1 MTYTKKTIN
10 PTMAIDFTDQVVLV
24 TGAGAGLGYSCAVA
38 FANAGAKLVV
48 TDISREGL
56 DKVVQELENSG
67 TEVLGLLNDVTHSSD
82 VNAMLEAI
90 VRRFGRLDIAVNN
103 AGIATPLQEFHE
115 VSEAEFDRVMAVN
128 LKGVW
133 LCMQAEIRQ
142 MLKQG
147 RGRIVNM
154 ASATSRNTYPN
165 ASPYVTSKF
174 AVAGLTR
181 TVAVEYANRDIR
193 INAICPGNVATPLV
207 VSLVD
212 DLSVLEKKHA
222 MNRLGTPE
230 EVANGAMFLASDLS
244 SFSTGSLLEVDGG
257 WNAI

>member
-1 MTYTKKTIN
+1 MTF
-10 PTMAIDFTDQVVLV
+10 DFKDKVVLI
-24 TGAGAGLGYSCAVA
+24 TGAGSGLGYACAVA
-38 FANAGAKLVV
+38 FANAGAKVAI
-48 TDISREGL
+48 TDISQNAL
-56 DKVVQELENSG
+56 DKAIVALRDTG
-67 TEVLGLLNDVTHSSD
+67 TEVLGLLNDASDSGD
-82 VNAMLEAI
+82 VNILLDAI
-90 VRRFGRLDIAVNN
+90 ITRFGRLDIAVNN
-103 AGIATPLQEFHE
+103 AGTATPLQEFHE
-115 VSEAEFDRVMAVN
+115 VGEAEFDRVIAVN

-147 RGRIVNM
+147 GGRIVNM

-181 TVAVEYANRDIR
+181 TVAVEYAERDIR

-207 VSLVD
+207 VSLVE
-212 DLSVLEKKHA
+212 DLSILATKHA
-222 MNRLGTPE
+222 IKRLGTPE
-230 EVANGAMFLASDLS
+230 EVANGVMFLASDLS

>member
-1 MTYTKKTIN
+1 MTF
-10 PTMAIDFTDQVVLV
+10 DFKNKVVLI
-24 TGAGAGLGYSCAVA
+24 TGAGSGLGYACAVA
-38 FANAGAKLVV
+38 FANAGAKLAI
-48 TDISREGL
+48 TDISQNSL
-56 DKVVQELENSG
+56 DKAVVALQDNG
-67 TEVLGLLNDVTHSSD
+67 AEVLGLLNDASDSAD
-82 VNAMLEAI
+82 VNILLDMI
-90 VRRFGRLDIAVNN
+90 VTRFGRLDIAVNN
-103 AGIATPLQEFHE
+103 AGTATPLQEFHE
-115 VSEAEFDRVMAVN
+115 VSEAEFDRVIAVN

-147 RGRIVNM
+147 GGRIVNM

-181 TVAVEYANRDIR
+181 TVAVEYAERDIR

-207 VSLVD
+207 VSLVE
-212 DLSVLEKKHA
+212 DLSVLATRHA
-222 MNRLGTPE
+222 IKRLGTPE
-230 EVANGAMFLASDLS
+230 EVANGVMFLASDLS
-244 SFSTGSLLEVDGG
+244 SFSTGSMLEVDGG

>member
-1 MTYTKKTIN
+1 MTF
-10 PTMAIDFTDQVVLV
+10 DFKNKVVLI
-24 TGAGAGLGYSCAVA
+24 TGAGSGLGYACAVA
-38 FANAGAKLVV
+38 FANAGAKLAI
-48 TDISREGL
+48 TDISQNSL
-56 DKVVQELENSG
+56 DKAVVALQDNG
-67 TEVLGLLNDVTHSSD
+67 AEVLGLLNDASDSAD
-82 VNAMLEAI
+82 VNILLDMI
-90 VRRFGRLDIAVNN
+90 VTRFGRLDIAVNN
-103 AGIATPLQEFHE
+103 AGTATPLQEFHE
-115 VSEAEFDRVMAVN
+115 VSEAEFDRVIAVN

-147 RGRIVNM
+147 GGRIVNM

-181 TVAVEYANRDIR
+181 TVAVEYAERDIR

-207 VSLVD
+207 VSLVE
-212 DLSVLEKKHA
+212 DLSVLVTRHA
-222 MNRLGTPE
+222 IKRLGTPE
-230 EVANGAMFLASDLS
+230 EVANGVMFLASDLS
-244 SFSTGSLLEVDGG
+244 SFSTGSMLEVDGG

>member
-1 MTYTKKTIN
+1 MTF
-10 PTMAIDFTDQVVLV
+10 DFKDKVVLI
-24 TGAGAGLGYSCAVA
+24 TGAGAGLGYACAMA
-38 FANAGAKLVV
+38 FADAGAKLVI
-48 TDISREGL
+48 TDISSEAL
-56 DKVVQELENSG
+56 DKAVADLQEHG
-67 TEVLGLLNDVTHSSD
+67 VEVLGLINDASDSSD
-82 VNAMLEAI
+82 VNTMLDAI
-90 VRRFGRLDIAVNN
+90 VERFGRLDIAVNN
-103 AGIATPLQEFHE
+103 AGTATPLQEFHE
-115 VSEAEFDRVMAVN
+115 VGEAEFDRVMAVN

-147 RGRIVNM
+147 GGRIVNV

-207 VSLVD
+207 VSLVE
-212 DLSVLEKKHA
+212 DLSVLAKKHA
-222 MNRLGTPE
+222 INRLGTPQ
-230 EVANGAMFLASDLS
+230 EVANGVMYLASDLS

-257 WNAI
+257 WTAI

>member
-1 MTYTKKTIN
+1 MTF
-10 PTMAIDFTDQVVLV
+10 DFKDKVVLI
-24 TGAGAGLGYSCAVA
+24 TGAGAGLGYACAMA
-38 FANAGAKLVV
+38 FADAGAKLAI
-48 TDISREGL
+48 TDISSEALNKAVADLQGHG
-56 DKVVQELENSG
+56 V
-67 TEVLGLLNDVTHSSD
+67 EVLGLINDASDSSD
-82 VNAMLEAI
+82 VNTMLDAI
-90 VRRFGRLDIAVNN
+90 VERFGRLDIAVNN
-103 AGIATPLQEFHE
+103 AGTATPLQEFHE
-115 VSEAEFDRVMAVN
+115 VGEAEFDRVMAVN

-147 RGRIVNM
+147 GGRIVNV

-207 VSLVD
+207 VSLVE
-212 DLSVLEKKHA
+212 DLSVLAKTHA
-222 MNRLGTPE
+222 INRLGTPQ
-230 EVANGAMFLASDLS
+230 EVANGVMYLASDLS

>member
-1 MTYTKKTIN
+1 MTF
-10 PTMAIDFTDQVVLV
+10 DFKDKVVLI
-24 TGAGAGLGYSCAVA
+24 TGAGAGLGYACAMA
-38 FANAGAKLVV
+38 FADAGAKLVI
-48 TDISREGL
+48 TDISSEAL
-56 DKVVQELENSG
+56 DKAVADLQEHG
-67 TEVLGLLNDVTHSSD
+67 VEVLGLINDASDSSD
-82 VNAMLEAI
+82 VNTMLDAI
-90 VRRFGRLDIAVNN
+90 VERFGRLDIAVNN
-103 AGIATPLQEFHE
+103 AGTATPLQEFHE
-115 VSEAEFDRVMAVN
+115 VGEAEFDRVMAVN

-147 RGRIVNM
+147 GGRIVNV

-207 VSLVD
+207 VSLVE
-212 DLSVLEKKHA
+212 DLSVLAKKHA
-222 MNRLGTPE
+222 INRLGTPQ
-230 EVANGAMFLASDLS
+230 EVANGVMYLASDLS

>member
-1 MTYTKKTIN
+1 MTF
-10 PTMAIDFTDQVVLV
+10 DFNDKVVLI
-24 TGAGAGLGYSCAVA
+24 TGAGAGLGYACALA
-38 FANAGAKLVV
+38 FADAGAKLAI
-48 TDISREGL
+48 TDISPDAL
-56 DKVVQELENSG
+56 DKAVADLQENG
-67 TEVLGLLNDVTHSSD
+67 AEVLGLINDASDSSD
-82 VNAMLEAI
+82 VNTMLDAI
-90 VRRFGRLDIAVNN
+90 VEHFGRLDIAVNN
-103 AGIATPLQEFHE
+103 AGTATPLQEFHE
-115 VSEAEFDRVMAVN
+115 VGEAEFDRVMAVN

-147 RGRIVNM
+147 GGRIVNV
-154 ASATSRNTYPN
+154 ASATSRNTFPN

-207 VSLVD
+207 VSLVE
-212 DLSVLEKKHA
+212 DLSVLAKKHA
-222 MNRLGTPE
+222 INRLGTPQ
-230 EVANGAMFLASDLS
+230 EVANGVMYLASDLS

>member
-1 MTYTKKTIN
+1 MTF
-10 PTMAIDFTDQVVLV
+10 DFKDKVVLI
-24 TGAGAGLGYSCAVA
+24 TGAGSGLGYACAVA
-38 FANAGAKLVV
+38 FANAGAKVAI
-48 TDISREGL
+48 TDISQNVL
-56 DKVVQELENSG
+56 DKAIVALRDTG
-67 TEVLGLLNDVTHSSD
+67 TEVLGLLNDASDSGD
-82 VNAMLEAI
+82 VNILLDAI
-90 VRRFGRLDIAVNN
+90 ITRFGRLDIAVNN
-103 AGIATPLQEFHE
+103 AGTATPLQEFHE
-115 VSEAEFDRVMAVN
+115 VGEAEFDRVIAVN

-147 RGRIVNM
+147 GGRIVNM

-181 TVAVEYANRDIR
+181 TVAVEYAERDIR

-212 DLSVLEKKHA
+212 DLSILATKHA
-222 MNRLGTPE
+222 IKRLGTPE
-230 EVANGAMFLASDLS
+230 EVANGVMFLASDLS

>member
-1 MTYTKKTIN
+1 
-10 PTMAIDFTDQVVLV
+10 MAFDFHNKVVLI
-24 TGAGAGLGYSCAVA
+24 TGAGAGLGFACAQA
-38 FANAGAKLVV
+38 FADAGARLAI
-48 TDISREGL
+48 TDISQDAL
-56 DKVVQELENSG
+56 DKAVTELQSSG
-67 TEVLGLLNDVTHSSD
+67 AEVLGLLNDASNSD
-82 VNAMLEAI
+82 DVEALLNAI
-90 VRRFGRLDIAVNN
+90 VERFGRLDIAVNN
-103 AGIATPLQEFHE
+103 AGTATPLQEFHE
-115 VSEAEFDRVMAVN
+115 VGEAEFDRVMAVN

-142 MLKQG
+142 MLQQG
-147 RGRIVNM
+147 GGRIVNM

-181 TVAVEYANRDIR
+181 TVAVEYADRDIR

-207 VSLVD
+207 VSLVE
-212 DLSVLEKKHA
+212 DLSVLATKHA
-222 MNRLGTPE
+222 IKRLGTPQ
-230 EVANGAMFLASDLS
+230 EVANGVMYLASDLS

>member
-1 MTYTKKTIN
+1 
-10 PTMAIDFTDQVVLV
+10 MAFDFTDEVVLI
-24 TGAGAGLGYSCAVA
+24 TGAGAGLGYGCATA
-38 FANAGAKLVV
+38 FADAGAKLVV
-48 TDISREGL
+48 TDISQEAL
-56 DKVVQELENSG
+56 DRVVQELQRSG
-67 TEVLGLLNDVTHSSD
+67 AEVLGLLKDVSD
-82 VNAMLEAI
+82 SADVDAMLKAI
-90 VRRFGRLDIAVNN
+90 IAHYGRLDIAVNN

-115 VSEAEFDRVMAVN
+115 VSEAQFDRVMAVN

-212 DLSVLEKKHA
+212 DLSVLATKHA

-230 EVANGAMFLASDLS
+230 EVANGVLFLASDLS

-257 WNAI
+257 WNAT

>member
-1 MTYTKKTIN
+1 MTF
-10 PTMAIDFTDQVVLV
+10 DFKNKVVLI
-24 TGAGAGLGYSCAVA
+24 TGAGSGLGYACAVA
-38 FANAGAKLVV
+38 FANAGAKLAI
-48 TDISREGL
+48 TDISQGSL
-56 DKVVQELENSG
+56 DKAVVALQDNG
-67 TEVLGLLNDVTHSSD
+67 AEVLGLLNDASDSAD
-82 VNAMLEAI
+82 VNILLDMIIA
-90 VRRFGRLDIAVNN
+90 RFGRLDIAVNN
-103 AGIATPLQEFHE
+103 AGTATPLQEFHE
-115 VSEAEFDRVMAVN
+115 VSEAEFDRVIAVN

-147 RGRIVNM
+147 GGRIVNM

-181 TVAVEYANRDIR
+181 TVAVEYAERDIR

-207 VSLVD
+207 VSLVE
-212 DLSVLEKKHA
+212 DLSVLATKHA
-222 MNRLGTPE
+222 IKRLGTPE
-230 EVANGAMFLASDLS
+230 EVANGVMFLASDLS
-244 SFSTGSLLEVDGG
+244 SFSTGSMLEVDGG

>member
-1 MTYTKKTIN
+1 MTF
-10 PTMAIDFTDQVVLV
+10 DFHDKVVLI
-24 TGAGAGLGYSCAVA
+24 TGAGAGLGFACAQA
-38 FANAGAKLVV
+38 FADAGARLAI
-48 TDISREGL
+48 TDISQDAL
-56 DKVVQELENSG
+56 DKAVTELQSSG
-67 TEVLGLLNDVTHSSD
+67 AEVLALLNDASNSD
-82 VNAMLEAI
+82 DVEALLNAI
-90 VRRFGRLDIAVNN
+90 VERFGRLDIAVNN
-103 AGIATPLQEFHE
+103 AGTATPLQEFHE
-115 VSEAEFDRVMAVN
+115 VGEAEFDRVMAVN

-142 MLKQG
+142 MLQQG
-147 RGRIVNM
+147 GGRIVNM

-181 TVAVEYANRDIR
+181 TVAVEYADRDIR

-207 VSLVD
+207 VSLVE
-212 DLSVLEKKHA
+212 DLSVLATKHA
-222 MNRLGTPE
+222 IKRLGTPQ
-230 EVANGAMFLASDLS
+230 EVANGVMYLASDLS

>member
-1 MTYTKKTIN
+1 MAMTF
-10 PTMAIDFTDQVVLV
+10 DFKDKVVLI
-24 TGAGAGLGYSCAVA
+24 TGAGAGLGYACAQA
-38 FANAGAKLVV
+38 FAKAGAKIAL
-48 TDISREGL
+48 TDISQEAL
-56 DKVVQELENSG
+56 DSAVADLQDTGV
-67 TEVLGLLNDVTHSSD
+67 EVLGLLNDASDSAD

-90 VRRFGRLDIAVNN
+90 VVRFGCLDIAVNN
-103 AGIATPLQEFHE
+103 AGTATPLQEFHQ
-115 VSEAEFDRVMAVN
+115 VGEAEFDRVMGVN

-147 RGRIVNM
+147 SGRIINM
-154 ASATSRNTYPN
+154 ASATSRNTFPN

-181 TVAVEYANRDIR
+181 TVAVEYAERDIR

-207 VSLVD
+207 VSLVE
-212 DLSVLEKKHA
+212 DLSVLATKHA
-222 MNRLGTPE
+222 IKRLGTPE
-230 EVANGAMFLASDLS
+230 EVANGVMFLASDLS

>member
-1 MTYTKKTIN
+1 MTF
-10 PTMAIDFTDQVVLV
+10 DFKNKVVLI
-24 TGAGAGLGYSCAVA
+24 TGAGSGLGYACAVA
-38 FANAGAKLVV
+38 FANAGAKLAI
-48 TDISREGL
+48 TDISQNSL
-56 DKVVQELENSG
+56 DKAVVALQDNG
-67 TEVLGLLNDVTHSSD
+67 AEVLGLLNDASDSAD
-82 VNAMLEAI
+82 VNILLDMI
-90 VRRFGRLDIAVNN
+90 VTRFGRLDIAVNN
-103 AGIATPLQEFHE
+103 AGTATPLQEFHE
-115 VSEAEFDRVMAVN
+115 VSEAEFDRVIAVN

-147 RGRIVNM
+147 GGRIVNM

-181 TVAVEYANRDIR
+181 TVAVEYAERDIR

-207 VSLVD
+207 VSLVE
-212 DLSVLEKKHA
+212 DLSVLATKHA
-222 MNRLGTPE
+222 IKRLGTPE
-230 EVANGAMFLASDLS
+230 EVANGVMFLASDLS
-244 SFSTGSLLEVDGG
+244 SFSTGSMLEVDGG

>member
-1 MTYTKKTIN
+1 MTF
-10 PTMAIDFTDQVVLV
+10 DFKNKVVLI
-24 TGAGAGLGYSCAVA
+24 TGAGSGLGYACAVA
-38 FANAGAKLVV
+38 FANAGAKLAI
-48 TDISREGL
+48 TDISQNSL
-56 DKVVQELENSG
+56 DKAVVALQDNG
-67 TEVLGLLNDVTHSSD
+67 AEVLGLLNDASDSAD
-82 VNAMLEAI
+82 VNILLDMI
-90 VRRFGRLDIAVNN
+90 VTRFGRLDIAVNN
-103 AGIATPLQEFHE
+103 AGTATPLQEFHE
-115 VSEAEFDRVMAVN
+115 VSEAEFDRVIAVN

-147 RGRIVNM
+147 GGRIVNM

-181 TVAVEYANRDIR
+181 TVAVEYAERDIR

-207 VSLVD
+207 VSLVE
-212 DLSVLEKKHA
+212 DLSVLATKHA
-222 MNRLGTPE
+222 MKRLGTPE
-230 EVANGAMFLASDLS
+230 EVANGVMFLASDLS

-257 WNAI
+257 WNAT

>member
-1 MTYTKKTIN
+1 MTF
-10 PTMAIDFTDQVVLV
+10 DFKDKVVLI
-24 TGAGAGLGYSCAVA
+24 TGAGSGLGYACAVA
-38 FANAGAKLVV
+38 FANAGAKVAI
-48 TDISREGL
+48 TDISQNAL
-56 DKVVQELENSG
+56 DKAIIALRDTG
-67 TEVLGLLNDVTHSSD
+67 AEVLGLLNDASDSGD
-82 VNAMLEAI
+82 VNILLDAI
-90 VRRFGRLDIAVNN
+90 ITRFGRLDIAVNN
-103 AGIATPLQEFHE
+103 AGTATPLQEFHE
-115 VSEAEFDRVMAVN
+115 VGEAEFDRVIAVN

-147 RGRIVNM
+147 GGRIVNM

-181 TVAVEYANRDIR
+181 TVAVEYAERDIR

-212 DLSVLEKKHA
+212 DLSILATKHA
-222 MNRLGTPE
+222 IKRLGTPE
-230 EVANGAMFLASDLS
+230 EVANGVMFLASDLS

>member
-1 MTYTKKTIN
+1 MTF
-10 PTMAIDFTDQVVLV
+10 DFTGKVVLI
-24 TGAGAGLGYSCAVA
+24 TGAGAGLGYACATA
-38 FANAGAKLVV
+38 FAAAGAKLVV
-48 TDISREGL
+48 TDISQEAL
-56 DKVVQELENSG
+56 DRAVQELHYSG
-67 TEVLGLLNDVTHSSD
+67 AEVLGLLKDVSD
-82 VNAMLEAI
+82 SADVDAMLKAI
-90 VRRFGRLDIAVNN
+90 IAHYGRLDIAVNN

-115 VSEAEFDRVMAVN
+115 VSEDQFDRVMAVN

-212 DLSVLEKKHA
+212 DLSVLATKHA

-230 EVANGAMFLASDLS
+230 EVANGVLFLASDLS

-257 WNAI
+257 WNAT

>member
-1 MTYTKKTIN
+1 MTF
-10 PTMAIDFTDQVVLV
+10 DFKNKVVLI
-24 TGAGAGLGYSCAVA
+24 TGAGSGLGYACAVA
-38 FANAGAKLVV
+38 FANAGAKLAI
-48 TDISREGL
+48 TDISQGSL
-56 DKVVQELENSG
+56 DKAVVALQDNG
-67 TEVLGLLNDVTHSSD
+67 AEVLGLLNDASDPAD
-82 VNAMLEAI
+82 VNILLDMI
-90 VRRFGRLDIAVNN
+90 VTRFGRLDIAVNN
-103 AGIATPLQEFHE
+103 AGTATPLQEFHE
-115 VSEAEFDRVMAVN
+115 VSEAEFDRVIAVN

-147 RGRIVNM
+147 GGRIVNM

-181 TVAVEYANRDIR
+181 TVAVEYAERDIR

-207 VSLVD
+207 VSLVE
-212 DLSVLEKKHA
+212 DLSVLATRHA
-222 MNRLGTPE
+222 IKRLGTPE
-230 EVANGAMFLASDLS
+230 EVANGVMFLASDLS
-244 SFSTGSLLEVDGG
+244 SFSTGSMLEVDGG

>member
-1 MTYTKKTIN
+1 
-10 PTMAIDFTDQVVLV
+10 MAFDFHNKVVLI
-24 TGAGAGLGYSCAVA
+24 TGAGAGLGFACAQA
-38 FANAGAKLVV
+38 FADAGARLAI
-48 TDISREGL
+48 TDISQDAL
-56 DKVVQELENSG
+56 DKAVTELQNSG
-67 TEVLGLLNDVTHSSD
+67 AEVLGLLNDVSNSD
-82 VNAMLEAI
+82 DVEALLKAI
-90 VRRFGRLDIAVNN
+90 VKRFGRLDIAVNN
-103 AGIATPLQEFHE
+103 AGTATPLQEFHE
-115 VSEAEFDRVMAVN
+115 VGEAEFDRVMAVN

-142 MLKQG
+142 MLQQG
-147 RGRIVNM
+147 GGRIVNM

-181 TVAVEYANRDIR
+181 TVAVEYADRDIR

-207 VSLVD
+207 VSLVE
-212 DLSVLEKKHA
+212 DLSVLATKHA
-222 MNRLGTPE
+222 MKRLGTPQ
-230 EVANGAMFLASDLS
+230 EVANGVMYLASDLS

>member
-1 MTYTKKTIN
+1 MTF
-10 PTMAIDFTDQVVLV
+10 DFKNKVVLI
-24 TGAGAGLGYSCAVA
+24 TGAGSGLGYACAVA
-38 FANAGAKLVV
+38 FANAGAKLAI
-48 TDISREGL
+48 TDISQNSL
-56 DKVVQELENSG
+56 DKAVVALQDNG
-67 TEVLGLLNDVTHSSD
+67 AEVLGLLNDASDPAD
-82 VNAMLEAI
+82 VNILLDMI
-90 VRRFGRLDIAVNN
+90 VTRFGRLDIAVNN
-103 AGIATPLQEFHE
+103 AGTATPLQEFHE
-115 VSEAEFDRVMAVN
+115 VSEAEFDRVIAVN

-147 RGRIVNM
+147 GGRIVNM

-181 TVAVEYANRDIR
+181 TVAVEYAERDIR

-207 VSLVD
+207 VSLVE
-212 DLSVLEKKHA
+212 DLSVLATRHA
-222 MNRLGTPE
+222 IKRLGTPE
-230 EVANGAMFLASDLS
+230 EVANGVMFLASDLS
-244 SFSTGSLLEVDGG
+244 SFSTGSMLEVDGG

>member
-1 MTYTKKTIN
+1 MTF
-10 PTMAIDFTDQVVLV
+10 DFKNKVVLI
-24 TGAGAGLGYSCAVA
+24 TGAGSGLGYACAVA
-38 FANAGAKLVV
+38 FANAGAKLAI
-48 TDISREGL
+48 TDISQNSL
-56 DKVVQELENSG
+56 DKAVVALQDNG
-67 TEVLGLLNDVTHSSD
+67 AEVLGLLNDASDSAD
-82 VNAMLEAI
+82 VNILLDMIIA
-90 VRRFGRLDIAVNN
+90 RFGRLDIAVNN
-103 AGIATPLQEFHE
+103 AGTATPLQEFHE
-115 VSEAEFDRVMAVN
+115 VSEAEFDRVIAVN

-147 RGRIVNM
+147 GGRIVNM

-181 TVAVEYANRDIR
+181 TVAVEYAERDIR

-207 VSLVD
+207 VSLVE
-212 DLSVLEKKHA
+212 DLSVLATRHA
-222 MNRLGTPE
+222 IKRLGTPE
-230 EVANGAMFLASDLS
+230 EVANGVMFLASDLS
-244 SFSTGSLLEVDGG
+244 SFSTGSMLEVDGG

>member
-1 MTYTKKTIN
+1 MTF
-10 PTMAIDFTDQVVLV
+10 DFTDKVVLI
-24 TGAGAGLGYSCAVA
+24 TGAGAGLGNACALA
-38 FANAGAKLVV
+38 FADAGAKLVI
-48 TDISREGL
+48 TDICQQSLDRAVVDLASRGA
-56 DKVVQELENSG
+56 
-67 TEVLGLLNDVTHSSD
+67 EVLGLINDASD
-82 VNAMLEAI
+82 CADVSAMLDSIIE
-90 VRRFGRLDIAVNN
+90 RYGRLDIAVNN
-103 AGIATPLQEFHE
+103 AGTATPLQDFHE
-115 VSEAEFDRVMAVN
+115 VGEAEFDRVMGVN

-147 RGRIVNM
+147 GGCIVNM

-181 TVAVEYANRDIR
+181 TVAVEYADRDIR

-207 VSLVD
+207 VSLVE
-212 DLSVLEKKHA
+212 DLSVLATKHA
-222 MNRLGTPE
+222 IKRLGTPE
-230 EVANGAMFLASDLS
+230 EVANGVMFLASDLS

>member
-1 MTYTKKTIN
+1 MTF
-10 PTMAIDFTDQVVLV
+10 DFTDKVVLI
-24 TGAGAGLGYSCAVA
+24 TGAGAGLGYACATA
-38 FANAGAKLVV
+38 FAAAGAKLVV
-48 TDISREGL
+48 TDISQEAL
-56 DKVVQELENSG
+56 DRAVQELHYSG
-67 TEVLGLLNDVTHSSD
+67 AEVLGLLKDVSD
-82 VNAMLEAI
+82 SADVDAMLKAI
-90 VRRFGRLDIAVNN
+90 IAHYGRLDIAVNN

-115 VSEAEFDRVMAVN
+115 VSEDQFDRVMAVN

-207 VSLVD
+207 VSLVE
-212 DLSVLEKKHA
+212 DLSVLATKHA

-230 EVANGAMFLASDLS
+230 EVANGVLFLASDLS

-257 WNAI
+257 WNAT

>member
-1 MTYTKKTIN
+1 MTF
-10 PTMAIDFTDQVVLV
+10 DFKNKVVLI
-24 TGAGAGLGYSCAVA
+24 TGAGSGLGYACAVA
-38 FANAGAKLVV
+38 FANAGAKLAI
-48 TDISREGL
+48 TDISQNSL
-56 DKVVQELENSG
+56 DKAVVALQDNG
-67 TEVLGLLNDVTHSSD
+67 AEVLGLLNDASDSAD
-82 VNAMLEAI
+82 VNILLDMI
-90 VRRFGRLDIAVNN
+90 VTRFGRLDIAVNN
-103 AGIATPLQEFHE
+103 AGTATPLQEFHE
-115 VSEAEFDRVMAVN
+115 VSEAEFDRVIAVN

-147 RGRIVNM
+147 GGRIVNM

-181 TVAVEYANRDIR
+181 TVAVEYAERDIR

-207 VSLVD
+207 VSLVE
-212 DLSVLEKKHA
+212 DLSVLATKHA
-222 MNRLGTPE
+222 IKRLGKPE
-230 EVANGAMFLASDLS
+230 EVANGVMFLASDLS
-244 SFSTGSLLEVDGG
+244 SFSTGSMLEVDGG

>member
-1 MTYTKKTIN
+1 MTF
-10 PTMAIDFTDQVVLV
+10 DFHDKVVLI
-24 TGAGAGLGYSCAVA
+24 TGAGAGLGFACAQA
-38 FANAGAKLVV
+38 FADAGARLAI
-48 TDISREGL
+48 TDISQDAL
-56 DKVVQELENSG
+56 DKAVTELQSSG
-67 TEVLGLLNDVTHSSD
+67 AEVLGLLNDASNSD
-82 VNAMLEAI
+82 DVEALLNAI
-90 VRRFGRLDIAVNN
+90 VERFGRLDIAVNN
-103 AGIATPLQEFHE
+103 AGTATPLQEFHE
-115 VSEAEFDRVMAVN
+115 VGEAEFDRVMAVN

-142 MLKQG
+142 MLQQG
-147 RGRIVNM
+147 GGRIVNM

-181 TVAVEYANRDIR
+181 TVAVEYADRDIR

-207 VSLVD
+207 VSLVE
-212 DLSVLEKKHA
+212 DLSVLATKHA
-222 MNRLGTPE
+222 IKRLGTLQ
-230 EVANGAMFLASDLS
+230 EVANGVMYLASDLS

>member
-1 MTYTKKTIN
+1 MTF
-10 PTMAIDFTDQVVLV
+10 DFHNKVVLI
-24 TGAGAGLGYSCAVA
+24 TGAGAGLGFACAQA
-38 FANAGAKLVV
+38 FADAGARLAI
-48 TDISREGL
+48 TDISQDAL
-56 DKVVQELENSG
+56 DKAVTELESSG
-67 TEVLGLLNDVTHSSD
+67 TEVLGLLNDASNSD
-82 VNAMLEAI
+82 DVEALLNAI
-90 VRRFGRLDIAVNN
+90 VKRFGRLDIAVNN
-103 AGIATPLQEFHE
+103 AGTATPLQEFHE
-115 VSEAEFDRVMAVN
+115 VGEAEFDRVMAVN

-142 MLKQG
+142 MLQQG
-147 RGRIVNM
+147 GGRIVNM

-181 TVAVEYANRDIR
+181 TVAVEYADRDIR

-207 VSLVD
+207 VSLVE
-212 DLSVLEKKHA
+212 DLSVLATKHA
-222 MNRLGTPE
+222 MKRLGTPQ
-230 EVANGAMFLASDLS
+230 EVANGVMYLASDLS

>member
-1 MTYTKKTIN
+1 MTF
-10 PTMAIDFTDQVVLV
+10 DFHGKVVLV
-24 TGAGAGLGYSCAVA
+24 TGAAAGLGFACAKA
-38 FANAGAKLVV
+38 FTDAGATVV
-48 TDISREGL
+48 MTDIVQESL
-56 DKVVQELENSG
+56 DKAVEELRSAG
-67 TEVLGLLNDVTHSSD
+67 AEVFGVCNDVSKSSD
-82 VNAMLEAI
+82 VSAMVDAI
-90 VRRFGRLDIAVNN
+90 VERYGKLDIAVNN
-103 AGIATPLQEFHE
+103 AGTASPLANFHE
-115 VSEAEFDRVMAVN
+115 VTEAEFDRVIAVN

-147 RGRIVNM
+147 EGRIVNM

-165 ASPYVTSKF
+165 AAPYVTSKF

-181 TVAVEYANRDIR
+181 TVAVDYAERNIR

-207 VSLVD
+207 VSVVK
-212 DLSVLEKKHA
+212 DLSVLSAKHA
-222 MNRLGTPE
+222 MKRMGTPE
-230 EVANGAMFLASDLS
+230 EVANGVMYLASDLS

>member
-1 MTYTKKTIN
+1 MTF
-10 PTMAIDFTDQVVLV
+10 DFKDKVVLV
-24 TGAGAGLGYSCAVA
+24 TGAGAGLGYACAQA
-38 FANAGAKLVV
+38 FARAGAKIAI
-48 TDISREGL
+48 TDISQEAL
-56 DKVVQELENSG
+56 DKAIEDIENTG
-67 TEVLGLLNDVTHSSD
+67 AEALGLLNDASDSTD
-82 VNAMLEAI
+82 VNTMLDKI
-90 VRRFGRLDIAVNN
+90 VERFGRLDIAVNN
-103 AGIATPLQEFHE
+103 AGTATPLQEFHE
-115 VSEAEFDRVMAVN
+115 VGEAEFDRVMTVN

-147 RGRIVNM
+147 GGRIVNM

-181 TVAVEYANRDIR
+181 TVAVEYAERDIR
-193 INAICPGNVATPLV
+193 INAVCPGNVATPLV
-207 VSLVD
+207 VSLVE
-212 DLSVLEKKHA
+212 DLSVLTTKHA
-222 MNRLGTPE
+222 LKRLGTPE
-230 EVANGAMFLASDLS
+230 EVANGVMFLASDLS

>member
-1 MTYTKKTIN
+1 MTF
-10 PTMAIDFTDQVVLV
+10 DFKNKVVLI
-24 TGAGAGLGYSCAVA
+24 TGAGSGLGYACAVA
-38 FANAGAKLVV
+38 FANAGAKLAI
-48 TDISREGL
+48 TDISRNSL
-56 DKVVQELENSG
+56 DKAVVALQDNG
-67 TEVLGLLNDVTHSSD
+67 AEVLGLLNDASDSAD
-82 VNAMLEAI
+82 VNILLDMI
-90 VRRFGRLDIAVNN
+90 VTRFGRLDIAVNN
-103 AGIATPLQEFHE
+103 AGTATPLQEFHE
-115 VSEAEFDRVMAVN
+115 VSEAEFDRVIAVN

-147 RGRIVNM
+147 GGRIVNM

-181 TVAVEYANRDIR
+181 TVAVEYAERDIR

-207 VSLVD
+207 VSLVE
-212 DLSVLEKKHA
+212 DLSVLATKHA
-222 MNRLGTPE
+222 IKRLGTPE
-230 EVANGAMFLASDLS
+230 EVANGVMFLASDLS
-244 SFSTGSLLEVDGG
+244 SFSTGSMLEVDGG

>member
-1 MTYTKKTIN
+1 MTF
-10 PTMAIDFTDQVVLV
+10 DFTGKVVLI
-24 TGAGAGLGYSCAVA
+24 TGAGAGLGYACATA
-38 FANAGAKLVV
+38 FAAAGAKLVV
-48 TDISREGL
+48 TDISQEAL
-56 DKVVQELENSG
+56 DRVVQELQRSG
-67 TEVLGLLNDVTHSSD
+67 AEVLGLLKDVSD
-82 VNAMLEAI
+82 SADVETMLKEI
-90 VRRFGRLDIAVNN
+90 ISHYGRLDIAVNN

-115 VSEAEFDRVMAVN
+115 VSEDQFDRVMAVN

-147 RGRIVNM
+147 QGRIVNM

-207 VSLVD
+207 VSLVE
-212 DLSVLEKKHA
+212 DLSVLATKHA

-230 EVANGAMFLASDLS
+230 EVANGVLFLASDLS

-257 WNAI
+257 WNAT

>member
-1 MTYTKKTIN
+1 MTF
-10 PTMAIDFTDQVVLV
+10 DFKNKVVLI
-24 TGAGAGLGYSCAVA
+24 TGAGSGLGYACAVA
-38 FANAGAKLVV
+38 FANAGAKLVI
-48 TDISREGL
+48 TDISQNSL
-56 DKVVQELENSG
+56 DKAVVALQDNG
-67 TEVLGLLNDVTHSSD
+67 AEVLGLLNDASDSAD
-82 VNAMLEAI
+82 VNILLDMIIA
-90 VRRFGRLDIAVNN
+90 RFGRLDIAVNN
-103 AGIATPLQEFHE
+103 AGTATPLQEFHE
-115 VSEAEFDRVMAVN
+115 VSEAEFDRVIAVN

-147 RGRIVNM
+147 GGRIVNM

-181 TVAVEYANRDIR
+181 TVAVEYAERDIR

-207 VSLVD
+207 VSLVE
-212 DLSVLEKKHA
+212 DLSVLATRHA
-222 MNRLGTPE
+222 IKRLGTPE
-230 EVANGAMFLASDLS
+230 EVANGVMFLASDLS
-244 SFSTGSLLEVDGG
+244 SFSTGSMLEVDGG

>member
-1 MTYTKKTIN
+1 
-10 PTMAIDFTDQVVLV
+10 MAFDFHNKVVLI
-24 TGAGAGLGYSCAVA
+24 TGAGAGLGFACAQA
-38 FANAGAKLVV
+38 FADAGARLAI
-48 TDISREGL
+48 TDISQDAL
-56 DKVVQELENSG
+56 DKAVTELQSSG
-67 TEVLGLLNDVTHSSD
+67 AEVLALLNDASNSD
-82 VNAMLEAI
+82 DVEALLNAI
-90 VRRFGRLDIAVNN
+90 VERFGRLDIAVNN
-103 AGIATPLQEFHE
+103 AGTATPLQEFHE
-115 VSEAEFDRVMAVN
+115 VGEAEFDRVMAVN

-142 MLKQG
+142 MLQQG
-147 RGRIVNM
+147 GGRIVNM

-181 TVAVEYANRDIR
+181 TVAVEYADRDIR

-207 VSLVD
+207 VSLVE
-212 DLSVLEKKHA
+212 DLSVLATKHA
-222 MNRLGTPE
+222 IKRLGTPQ
-230 EVANGAMFLASDLS
+230 EVANGVMYLASDLS